1 MAEQAQQTKALAPVE
16 KLKIMLKAD
25 SVQEQFQNVLQEN
38 RGAFIASLIDI
49 YATDRTLQ
57 ECPPNLVILEALK
70 AATLKLPI
78 NKSLGFAWIVPYK
91 QRPQMQIG
99 YKGYVQ
105 LAQRTGQYRY
115 INADVVYEG
124 ELVSVD
130 KLTGEIDLSGERKSD
145 NVIGYFAH
153 VETVNGFRKTSYWS
167 KDQVLA
173 HAKRFSRAFSSKDAP
188 WQTSFDAM
196 ALKTAI
202 SSLLRTYG
210 LLSTEM
216 MNAIAADRD
225 LEDESSFAQE
235 AAEKANGQVI
245 DVEFKAADAG
255 GKAEAEQQPK
265 KPEPEF

>member
-1 MAEQAQQTKALAPVE
+1 MAEQSQKETKALAPIE
-16 KLKIMLKAD
+16 RLKVALKAE
-25 SVQEQFQNVLQEN
+25 SVQEQFQNALAEN
-38 RGAFIASLIDI
+38 RGQFIASLIDI

-78 NKSLGFAWIVPYK
+78 NRSLGFAWIVPYK
-91 QRPQMQIG
+91 GKPQMQIG

-124 ELVSVD
+124 ELVSAD

-145 NVIGYFAH
+145 NVVGYFAH
-153 VETVNGFRKTSYWS
+153 IETVNGFRKTSYWS

-173 HAKRFSRAFSSKDAP
+173 HAKRFSRAFGSKDAP

-196 ALKTAI
+196 ALKTVI

-235 AAEKANGQVI
+235 AAEKANSQVI

-255 GKAEAEQQPK
+255 AEEPPAK